1 VEIVYDIAGRALL
14 QLRGTDEATNRYIA
28 REMDPYR
35 PTESPADAPAV
46 VLSPAGPGE
55 LGAPIELQRPAGDGL
70 VTASDAATLRLVADG
85 RTCTVPDVIAEQPA
99 VFRYEPGFPVGHAF
113 KPYVRSALQ
122 LAMAHADAA
131 CMHAASVEVAE
142 GAVLIAG
149 WSESGKTETAL
160 ALLEAGARFQSD
172 KWTVVSADGT
182 ASAFPIDIGVR
193 GWALRYLPTLRAA
206 LPASARRQLQA
217 TRFAAAISGYFLRR
231 SPEGRLGQTL
241 VAALRRALALGDRAP
256 VSPSQLRTAY
266 GQDDD
271 PGRPLPLRAVVFLT
285 TDAGDRLV
293 VRPADARRTA
303 GRLARSAAYERRP
316 YFALVERAMFSLPEI
331 PRQDLATATIEREE
345 GLLGGV
351 LEGTQVLEA
360 QAPFP
365 IDPRRIADAVQRWL

>member
-1 VEIVYDIAGRALL
+1 
-14 QLRGTDEATNRYIA
+14 
-28 REMDPYR
+28 
-35 PTESPADAPAV
+35 
-46 VLSPAGPGE
+46 
-55 LGAPIELQRPAGDGL
+55 
-70 VTASDAATLRLVADG
+70 
-85 RTCTVPDVIAEQPA
+85 
-99 VFRYEPGFPVGHAF
+99 
-113 KPYVRSALQ
+113 
-122 LAMAHADAA
+122 MAHADAA

-182 ASAFPIDIGVR
+182 ASAFPIDVGVR